1 MTTRSAAKK
10 PLNDPSTQAPVPV
23 APIVMLSDP
32 TGAPAEAIRALR
44 TRIQSQH
51 IQKGRRALAICGP
64 APEVGSTFIAV
75 NLAVALAQIGVK
87 TLLVDADLRNPTVH
101 SYFPGAAPSGGLA
114 ACLST
119 ADADVADFCVQ
130 EVLPNLDVLFATGST
145 PGAHE
150 LLSSDRFPEVINT
163 CLRDYAM
170 TIVDTPPANGSADSR
185 RISTVVG
192 FSLVVVRK
200 NKTLVSDVHTLVDQL
215 LKERANVVGTVLN
228 GY

>member
-1 MTTRSAAKK
+1 MNDKLAQSSG
-10 PLNDPSTQAPVPV
+10 PLAPV
-23 APIVMLSDP
+23 VMLSDP
-32 TGAPAEAIRALR
+32 AGAPAEAIRALR

-75 NLAVALAQIGVK
+75 NLAVALAQIGIK
-87 TLLVDADLRNPTVH
+87 TLLVDADLRNPTAH
-101 SYFPGAAPSGGLA
+101 AYFPGVVEPSGGLA
-114 ACLST
+114 ACLT
-119 ADADVADFCVQ
+119 AGDADVADFSVQ
-130 EVLPNLDVLFATGST
+130 EVLPNLDVLFAG
-145 PGAHE
+145 GATAGAQE
-150 LLSSDRFPEVINT
+150 LLSSDRFPDVVNT

-192 FSLVVVRK
+192 FSLIVARK
-200 NKTLVSDVHTLVDQL
+200 NKTLVSDVHTLADQL
-215 LKERANVVGTVLN
+215 MRERATVIGTVLN